1 MEFANPP
8 QLIQQDSTAATA
20 ALVLRSGTKSAVRI
34 GRKRTLAMRVPSMPR
49 FGAKSQELARS
60 LFLSNI
66 FVEIRSYCS
75 RTPSV

>member
-1 MEFANPP
+1 
-8 QLIQQDSTAATA
+8 
-20 ALVLRSGTKSAVRI
+20 
-34 GRKRTLAMRVPSMPR
+34 MRVPSMPR